1 MATLI
6 QRRVLSR
13 IVRLFRSA
21 KKTKTMTSGE
31 AEHWRTVLR
40 DLYRLQY
47 GLEMH
52 QLQSNEA
59 IVPPKAVVD
68 IVQGSNKDDPNTFF
82 GTGYREMVRYL
93 TELHAHGFNVS
104 RMERMLDFGFGTGRI
119 LIHFLPFAIE
129 RYGCDV
135 TPEAY
140 AWTSKTLG
148 AHAQLSLTQLL
159 PPLPFSEDFFDLI
172 IANSVFTHTRYAMQ
186 PGWIAELH
194 RILKPGGCVLATVQD
209 FAEMPPEYLARGWHE
224 KGTKRGIHMRTFL
237 TPTKLTELWSSAF
250 EVLEIRTYTPGQAHV
265 IVRKGQRD
273 IKAE

>member
-1 MATLI
+1 MASLI
-6 QRRVLSR
+6 SRRVLSR
-13 IVRLFRSA
+13 IGRLFRSV

-40 DLYRLQY
+40 DLYRSQY

-52 QLQSNEA
+52 KLQSDEA

-68 IVQGSNKDDPNTFF
+68 IVQGRSKADPNTFF
-82 GTGYREMVRYL
+82 GTGYREMVRFL
-93 TELHAHGFNVS
+93 TELHAHSFNVS

-119 LIHFLPFAIE
+119 LVHFLPFAIQ

-135 TPEAY
+135 TPKAY

-148 AHAQLSLTQLL
+148 THAQLSLTQLH

-172 IANSVFTHTRYAMQ
+172 IATSVFTHTPYARQ

-194 RILKPGGCVLATVQD
+194 RILKPDGCVLATVLD
-209 FAEMPPEYLARGWHE
+209 FVEMPPAYLARGWHE
-224 KGTKRGIHMRTFL
+224 KGDKRGIHMRTFL

-250 EVLEIRTYTPGQAHV
+250 EVLEIRTYTPDQAHV
-265 IVRKGQRD
+265 IVKKRPRGG
-273 IKAE
+273 